1 MNDNQKCADYLQSKD
16 LHRFMLELKKRWQR
30 YGCFKGII
38 TLKNTSVSERNAL
51 RDILGEKYQTEDV
64 TIQVEAFVN
73 ALNHSAFQNVD
84 LKEVLNVYFREPVYT
99 FKEIRENTQLSLNTY
114 FSSLEKIVKESVQKE
129 ILSVWF
135 QQSLEKKAGAYKL
148 MLNLKKEN
156 EGTAIEVF
164 STVIHGVSLLITGLD
179 KVLPI
184 AVFAANISG
193 NPHYLDKGNA
203 ASSLLLYILSYVK
216 GREYPKDAA
225 SWYDIFSEFRLNK
238 DELAGSVAV
247 YNVHVKTL
255 EGLHPGVEGCYQC
268 KQPFI
273 LSSLHLSGDCKLY
286 TDSHCVYIVE
296 NEMVFSYLQNSV
308 KDTDVAL
315 ICTSGQLS
323 TTASY
328 IVEKLVQSDATIY
341 YSGDL
346 DPEGI
351 GICDRLW
358 QKYPDHVVPWHM
370 TYTDY
375 MQSKSSKEISD
386 SRLSSLNAIENPVLK
401 ETSQYLWQ
409 EKYAGYQENILEEYE
424 KDMQKYYHPNQESIQ
439 KQQDNV

>member
-1 MNDNQKCADYLQSKD
+1 MNDNQKCADYLLSKD
-16 LHRFMLELKKRWQR
+16 LDRFMRELKKKWQT
-30 YGCFKGII
+30 YGCFKGRIP
-38 TLKNTSVSERNAL
+38 LKNTSVSERNAL
-51 RDILGEKYQTEDV
+51 EGILGEKYQTEVV
-64 TIQVEAFVN
+64 TIQVKAFVN
-73 ALNHSAFQNVD
+73 ALEHSTFQNLD
-84 LKEVLNVYFREPVYT
+84 LKEVLNLYFREPVYT
-99 FKEIRENTQLSLNTY
+99 FKESRENNQLSLNAY
-114 FSSLEKIVKESVQKE
+114 FSSLEKIVKEDIQKE
-129 ILSVWF
+129 LLSIWF
-135 QQSLEKKAGAYKL
+135 QQSLEKKDGAYKL

-156 EGTAIEVF
+156 EGTATEVF
-164 STVIHGVSLLITGLD
+164 STVIHGASLLIAGLN
-179 KVLPI
+179 KALPI

-193 NPHYLDKGNA
+193 NPHYLDRGNT

-216 GREYPKDAA
+216 GVEYPKDAVR
-225 SWYDIFSEFRLNK
+225 WYDILSEFNLNK

-247 YNVHVKTL
+247 YNVHVQTSA
-255 EGLHPGVEGCYQC
+255 GLHPGAEGCYQC

-273 LSSLHLSGDCKLY
+273 LSSLHLTEDCKLY

-308 KDTDVAL
+308 KDSNVAL

-328 IVEKLVQSDATIY
+328 LVEKLVHSHTTLY

-346 DPEGI
+346 DPEGM

-358 QKYPDHVVPWHM
+358 KKYPDNVIPWHM

-375 MQSKSSKEISD
+375 VQSKSSEEISD

-401 ETSQYLWQ
+401 ETSQYLWK
-409 EKYAGYQENILEEYE
+409 ERYAGYQENILEEYE
-424 KDMQKYYHPNQESIQ
+424 KDLPKCYQPDRK
-439 KQQDNV
+439 

>member
-1 MNDNQKCADYLQSKD
+1 MNDNQKCADYLLSKD
-16 LHRFMLELKKRWQR
+16 LSRFMQELKKKWQI
-30 YGCFKGII
+30 YGCFKGRI

-51 RDILGEKYQTEDV
+51 EGILGEKYQNEVV
-64 TIQVEAFVN
+64 TIQVKAFVN
-73 ALNHSAFQNVD
+73 ALEHSTFQNLD
-84 LKEVLNVYFREPVYT
+84 LKEVLNLYFREPVYT
-99 FKEIRENTQLSLNTY
+99 FKESRENNQLSLNAY
-114 FSSLEKIVKESVQKE
+114 FSSLEKIVKEDIQKE
-129 ILSVWF
+129 LLSIWF
-135 QQSLEKKAGAYKL
+135 QQSLEKKDGAYKL

-156 EGTAIEVF
+156 EGTATEVF
-164 STVIHGVSLLITGLD
+164 STVIHGASLLIAGLN
-179 KVLPI
+179 KALPI

-193 NPHYLDKGNA
+193 NPHYLDRGNT

-216 GREYPKDAA
+216 GVEYPKDAVR
-225 SWYDIFSEFRLNK
+225 WYDILSEFNLNK

-247 YNVHVKTL
+247 YNVHVQISA
-255 EGLHPGVEGCYQC
+255 GLHPGAEGCYQC

-273 LSSLHLSGDCKLY
+273 LSSLHLTEDCKLY

-308 KDTDVAL
+308 KDSNVAL

-323 TTASY
+323 TTASHL
-328 IVEKLVQSDATIY
+328 VEKLVHSYTTLY

-346 DPEGI
+346 DPEGM

-358 QKYPDHVVPWHM
+358 QKYPDNVIPWHM

-375 MQSKSSKEISD
+375 VQSKSSEEISD

-401 ETSQYLWQ
+401 ETSQYLWK
-409 EKYAGYQENILEEYE
+409 ERYAGYQENILEEYE
-424 KDMQKYYHPNQESIQ
+424 KDMQKYYHPDR
-439 KQQDNV
+439 K

>member
-1 MNDNQKCADYLQSKD
+1 MNDNQKCADYLLSKD
-16 LHRFMLELKKRWQR
+16 LSRFMQELKKKWQI
-30 YGCFKGII
+30 YGCFKGRI

-51 RDILGEKYQTEDV
+51 EGILGEKYQTEVV
-64 TIQVEAFVN
+64 TIQVKAFVN
-73 ALNHSAFQNVD
+73 ALEHSTFQNLD
-84 LKEVLNVYFREPVYT
+84 LKEVLNLYFREPVYT
-99 FKEIRENTQLSLNTY
+99 FKESRENNQLSLNAY
-114 FSSLEKIVKESVQKE
+114 FSSLEKIVKEDIQKE
-129 ILSVWF
+129 LLSVWF
-135 QQSLEKKAGAYKL
+135 QQSKEKKDGAYKL

-156 EGTAIEVF
+156 EGTATEVF
-164 STVIHGVSLLITGLD
+164 STVIHGASLLIAGLN
-179 KVLPI
+179 KALPI

-193 NPHYLDKGNA
+193 NPHYLDRGNT

-216 GREYPKDAA
+216 GVEYPKDAVR
-225 SWYDIFSEFRLNK
+225 WYDILSEFNLNK

-247 YNVHVKTL
+247 YNVHVQTSV
-255 EGLHPGVEGCYQC
+255 GLHPGAEGCYQC

-273 LSSLHLSGDCKLY
+273 LSSLHLTEGCKLY

-308 KDTDVAL
+308 KDSNVAL

-328 IVEKLVQSDATIY
+328 LVEKLVHSHTTLY

-358 QKYPDHVVPWHM
+358 QKYPDNVIPWHM

-375 MQSKSSKEISD
+375 VQSKSSEEISD

-401 ETSQYLWQ
+401 ETSQYLWK
-409 EKYAGYQENILEEYE
+409 ERYAGYQENILEEYE
-424 KDMQKYYHPNQESIQ
+424 KDLPKCYQPDRK
-439 KQQDNV
+439 

>member
-1 MNDNQKCADYLQSKD
+1 MNDNQKCADYLLSKD
-16 LHRFMLELKKRWQR
+16 LDRFMQELKKKWQT
-30 YGCFKGII
+30 YGCFKGRIP
-38 TLKNTSVSERNAL
+38 LKNTSVSERNAL
-51 RDILGEKYQTEDV
+51 EGILGEKYQTEVV
-64 TIQVEAFVN
+64 TIQVKAFVN
-73 ALNHSAFQNVD
+73 ALEHSTFQNLD
-84 LKEVLNVYFREPVYT
+84 LKEVLNLYFREPVYT
-99 FKEIRENTQLSLNTY
+99 FKESRENNQLSLNAY
-114 FSSLEKIVKESVQKE
+114 FSSLEKIVKEDIQKE
-129 ILSVWF
+129 LLSIWF
-135 QQSLEKKAGAYKL
+135 QQSLEKKDGAYKL

-156 EGTAIEVF
+156 EGTATEVF
-164 STVIHGVSLLITGLD
+164 STVIHGASLLIAGLN
-179 KVLPI
+179 KALPI

-193 NPHYLDKGNA
+193 NPHYLDRGNT

-216 GREYPKDAA
+216 GVEYPKDAVR
-225 SWYDIFSEFRLNK
+225 WYDILSEFNLNK

-247 YNVHVKTL
+247 YNVHVQTSV
-255 EGLHPGVEGCYQC
+255 GLHPGAEGCYQC

-273 LSSLHLSGDCKLY
+273 LSSLHLTEGCKLY

-308 KDTDVAL
+308 KDSNVAL

-328 IVEKLVQSDATIY
+328 LVEKLVHSHTTLY

-358 QKYPDHVVPWHM
+358 QKYPDNVIPWHM

-375 MQSKSSKEISD
+375 VQSKSSEEISD

-401 ETSQYLWQ
+401 ETSQYLWK
-409 EKYAGYQENILEEYE
+409 ERYAGYQENILEEYE
-424 KDMQKYYHPNQESIQ
+424 KDLPKCYQPDRK
-439 KQQDNV
+439 